1 MRRGGRREPPL
12 AWRCRWFTHHV
23 RLRSLLSLS
32 LSLSRSYGKLL
43 REMYNLGDDMS
54 VLSKNLE
61 KAKSEQ
67 AKKLIRGF
75 KDELRAADGPVFQK
89 DFAAL
94 SKAVSSTNGELAEYM
109 ALFQDV
115 PDEI

>member
-1 MRRGGRREPPL
+1 MKSCPPPL
-12 AWRCRWFTHHV
+12 GHGRH
-23 RLRSLLSLS
+23 
-32 LSLSRSYGKLL
+32 
-43 REMYNLGDDMS
+43 
-54 VLSKNLE
+54 
-61 KAKSEQ
+61 
-67 AKKLIRGF
+67 
-75 KDELRAADGPVFQK
+75 GPVFQK

>member
-1 MRRGGRREPPL
+1 MLFFLIILLCVLEFMYQYSLESFTTFFYKAIDRTPP
-12 AWRCRWFTHHV
+12 
-23 RLRSLLSLS
+23 S
-32 LSLSRSYGKLL
+32 
-43 REMYNLGDDMS
+43 DDMAERT
-54 VLSKNLE
+54 KNLE
-61 KAKSEQ
+61 KTKSEQ

>member
-1 MRRGGRREPPL
+1 MPARVAVTMIRPL
-12 AWRCRWFTHHV
+12 A
-23 RLRSLLSLS
+23 
-32 LSLSRSYGKLL
+32 LSRSYGKLL
-43 REMYNLGDDMS
+43 REMYNLGEDMS

-61 KAKSEQ
+61 KTKSEQ